1 MRWNYPQYPFVEAN
15 GVKPV
20 AELWDDRAGVRLALV
35 ARADTWPEGSYV
47 IRIPTPTGPV
57 RWPDD
62 KAVEMQ
68 GDFLEAQ
75 KLAVVL
81 AGVS

>member
-1 MRWNYPQYPFVEAN
+1 MKWMYPTYHFVAA
-15 GVKPV
+15 GPKPV

-47 IRIPTPTGPV
+47 IRIPTPTGMD

-62 KAVEMQ
+62 KAVQMQ

-75 KLAVVL
+75 KLAVAL
-81 AGVS
+81 ARLS